1 MWCSGHLSNF
11 LFKLNEPLL
20 QKLILT
26 LQLIDSV
33 VLRVDCG
40 LLLNASCSFLFEHF
54 IQMLDSCVQHFLL
67 FLMTEMCLIRDFTLF
82 REVILLTYILLNR
95 LNSVF
100 NLRNF
105 SSGDINFRKERGCPL
120 RKKLSRWGYLSF
132 LRDCFILVLIKLLH
146 CRVGVLR

>member
-1 MWCSGHLSNF
+1 MRCSGHLSDF
-11 LFKLNEPLL
+11 LFKLYEPLL

-40 LLLNASCSFLFEHF
+40 LLLNTSSSFLFKYL

-67 FLMTEMCLIRDFTLF
+67 FLMAEMRLIWDFTLF
-82 REVILLTYILLNR
+82 REVILLTYILLYR

-105 SSGDINFRKERGCPL
+105 SSGNIDFRKERGGPL
-120 RKKLSRWGYLSF
+120 RKKLSWGGYLSF
-132 LRDCFILVLIKLLH
+132 LRDCFILIFIKLLH